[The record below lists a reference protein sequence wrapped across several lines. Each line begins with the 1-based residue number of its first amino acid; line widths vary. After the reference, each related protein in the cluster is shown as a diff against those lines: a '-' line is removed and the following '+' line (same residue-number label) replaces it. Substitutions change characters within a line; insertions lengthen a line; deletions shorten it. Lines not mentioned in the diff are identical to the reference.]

1 MSFASE
7 SGYTPLSVEA
17 LMSLVR
23 ININEQFGTDYTE
36 DSFVGTNFY
45 KYFYALIQKVQ
56 ENEVLTSEVF
66 VKLQEYIAITNERI
80 SRPVATNPGVI
91 EELEDAGYTA
101 SVKPMIE
108 ADAGKSHV
116 CVDLTDNHARGIV
129 TITSYANL
137 VSGTDDSVTVGATVF
152 TAQTGAATPGAGTFQ
167 AATSNALTAASLSL
181 QINSHATAG
190 ALVIATVE
198 DAIVT
203 IRALS
208 AGTAGNAIVL
218 GYTDNDTN
226 VGATKS
232 ATTLLGGVALGDD
245 DEDYDDTRLAVA
257 TIIKNSIAAGVVTKG
272 DEVESIVLSNG
283 QSFDFRYA
291 LPNRIATD
299 LRLTITLSENNQ
311 SVISSPED
319 IKTLLLANIAARYK
333 LGRNFEPQ
341 TYFSIVDAP
350 WASVVLLEYNMASAG
365 WVSTVFNADF
375 DDLLEF
381 SLEDTTV
388 IEG

>member
-1 MSFASE
+1 
-7 SGYTPLSVEA
+7 
-17 LMSLVR
+17 MSLVR